1 MLDPTLV
8 TALMLQSRMTYVDF
22 IRCQTSEALQDDV
35 LSRTPTSNDLAQSS
49 VRQFVLHMFGTE
61 HQSSWYLLALFP
73 DAHLLYVES
82 QDPTCGFLSP
92 DPTLWS
98 RLHVMHRLEYIHLEG
113 IDWEIQDLVNWL
125 QDCALRGP
133 LRVTHFKLRS
143 PWSIDPD
150 PIMSLL
156 RVLHTASAPI
166 RVLVLD
172 GIAKAPVDLFIA
184 IAQLLPQLEGLTLIR
199 RDTERQSKKRLC
211 RWDCPTYEYAACLRA
226 LPRLRYFGANFYWDI
241 LELSPIVTRLFESDF
256 DASKPEP
263 LTDDYM
269 SDPRSMALPFAA
281 SCPTLESFV
290 IVSDHLQWACKI
302 RRSSANGS
310 FDIDGDFLAKKAS
323 LRLHE
328 WHPGLLTRDTWH
340 LPSTSS

>member
-1 MLDPTLV
+1 MFGPLYQHYSALLALPSLRLDILAVANIMLDPTLV

-125 QDCALRGP
+125 QDCALRGS

-211 RWDCPTYEYAACLRA
+211 RCDCPTYEYAACLRSAPTA
-226 LPRLRYFGANFYWDI
+226 LLWSQLLLGHPRTQPHRDPAIRVRLRRV
-241 LELSPIVTRLFESDF
+241 ETR
-256 DASKPEP
+256 
-263 LTDDYM
+263 
-269 SDPRSMALPFAA
+269 AA
-281 SCPTLESFV
+281 
-290 IVSDHLQWACKI
+290 H
-302 RRSSANGS
+302 R
-310 FDIDGDFLAKKAS
+310 
-323 LRLHE
+323 RLHV
-328 WHPGLLTRDTWH
+328 
-340 LPSTSS
+340 